1 MNSINDLEQQN
12 SKELITKLADE
23 AKIHLSQNKFL
34 LEIIEIFKQQIKTV
48 KNFITNYSLNS
59 NQISNN
65 SNLALKY
72 KEQLS
77 VLNSKLREEINK
89 NNKKQENILN
99 NINQDLSLANQTL
112 TQFSVDN
119 FILNNTIDKFNSTIK
134 TLNGNIESSKKY
146 DIFREPKR
154 ETEMEIKQS
163 RNTIVLVNLENQQK
177 MLSFCRSYENY
188 KTKNIKKE
196 KQIKIYKQ
204 KISIL
209 KNFIRFYGNKL
220 YGDENKILEDINKKN
235 QNNKENEKKVDIT
248 KRIKTNPVN
257 KKMFPMITKNALE
270 DKDIPIINEKEED
283 ESNLNEKNESKNKS
297 NDNENDETLLNKT
310 SLIMDNDTSLFKNIY
325 NEKDKD
331 KKNQVNNGERKRI
344 NILKIDELLDIDNI
358 KVENEE
364 IIDEELNSDDE
375 VLFEKKIKPKKKIS
389 LDFLDKIKKEVPS
402 INLSQIEFNKLKVIN
417 EADAYSLQRR
427 NFEQGN
433 INGKIKNI
441 RLQIKSLSKKVSMNK
456 KKLDA
461 IHNFIEDV
469 KYNYKLLR
477 PIKVQT
483 SAAANP
489 VHYIREKLLD
499 AVEESI
505 NESEIKEKKLF
516 SDNKFKTEKTALEE
530 GMENDEDIIGSDY
543 SDEDEYIE
551 HYGNKDS
558 GSDNKE
564 NIENK
569 ENENNSNSQNKKI
582 NKNNKK
588 RDIKTNLITKFECD
602 EKENNKINNKK
613 DQDIICHKNDIRDDI
628 LKNVSAQ
635 SK

>member
-1 MNSINDLEQQN
+1 MNSINELEQQN

-23 AKIHLSQNKFL
+23 AKIHLNQNKYL
-34 LEIIEIFKQQIKTV
+34 LEIIGIFKQQIKTV

-59 NQISNN
+59 NQLSNN
-65 SNLALKY
+65 CNLALKY

-99 NINQDLSLANQTL
+99 NIRQDLSLANQTL

-119 FILNNTIDKFNSTIK
+119 FILNNTIDKFNWRIK

-204 KISIL
+204 KKSIF
-209 KNFIRFYGNKL
+209 KNLIKFYGDKL
-220 YGDENKILEDINKKN
+220 YGDDNKILDDINKKN
-235 QNNKENEKKVDIT
+235 EQNSKEKVDIT

-257 KKMFPMITKNALE
+257 KKMFPMITKNNLE
-270 DKDIPIINEKEED
+270 DKDIATINEKEED

-297 NDNENDETLLNKT
+297 NDNDNDETLLNKT
-310 SLIMDNDTSLFKNIY
+310 SLIIDNDTSLFKNIY
-325 NEKDKD
+325 NEKDKENAVNKGKR
-331 KKNQVNNGERKRI
+331 KKI

-358 KVENEE
+358 SVENEE
-364 IIDEELNSDDE
+364 IIDDELNSDDE
-375 VLFEKKIKPKKKIS
+375 VFFEKKIKPKKKIS
-389 LDFLDKIKKEVPS
+389 TDFLNNIKKEVPS

-530 GMENDEDIIGSDY
+530 GMENDDEIVGSDY

-569 ENENNSNSQNKKI
+569 ENENSNNSHTKKM

-588 RDIKTNLITKFECD
+588 RDIKTNLITKFESD
-602 EKENNKINNKK
+602 EKENNKINHKK
-613 DQDIICHKNDIRDDI
+613 DIICHNNEIRDDI